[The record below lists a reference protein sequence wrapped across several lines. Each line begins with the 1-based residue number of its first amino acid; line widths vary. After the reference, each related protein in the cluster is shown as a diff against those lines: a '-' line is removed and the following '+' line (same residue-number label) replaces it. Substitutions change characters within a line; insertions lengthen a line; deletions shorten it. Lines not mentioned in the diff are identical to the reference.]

1 LERAHGGLGIGL
13 NLARR
18 LVEMHGGS
26 IEAKSEGPGKGSQ
39 FTIRLPIVVDA
50 SRTEERLS
58 GAAGLESSS
67 KVSHRILVVDD
78 NRDLTDTLGMM
89 LRFSGNAIRTAHD
102 GEAAVA
108 AAEEFNP
115 DIIILDLGLP
125 KLNGYEAC
133 RRIRQQPG
141 GKKRIV
147 VAVTGWGREEDRR
160 RTKEAGFDLHWV
172 KPVNPAAL
180 TKLLAE
186 LEEKLPA

>member
-1 LERAHGGLGIGL
+1 
-13 NLARR
+13 
-18 LVEMHGGS
+18 MHGGS
-26 IEAKSEGPGKGSQ
+26 IEARSEGPGKGSQ
-39 FTIRLPIVVDA
+39 FTIRLPIIVDA
-50 SRTEERLS
+50 AKAEESLSDVTGVENSSR
-58 GAAGLESSS
+58 
-67 KVSHRILVVDD
+67 VSHRILVVDD

-89 LRFSGNAIRTAHD
+89 LRFSGNSIRTAHD

-133 RRIRQQPG
+133 RRIRRQPG
-141 GKKRIV
+141 GKQRII

-160 RTKEAGFDLHWV
+160 RTKDAGFDQHWV

-186 LEEKLPA
+186 LKGKLPA